1 MSGLDAKELR
11 LAANTLRCLA
21 ADEVQAANSGHP
33 GVALGLADVVAC
45 LWLRHLKV
53 CGDDPAWADRDRFV
67 MSGGHASALLYAVLH
82 LAGFGVSLDDLRRFR
97 QLGAR
102 TPGHPEFGVTPG
114 VETTTGPLGQGIAA
128 AVGMALAERML
139 AARLNAEG
147 RPALVDHR
155 TWVTCGD
162 GDLEEGVSHEACS
175 LAGALGLG
183 RLTLIYDSN
192 DISIEGPIGLAMADD
207 TKRRFEGYGWRV
219 LACDGHDFE
228 AIDRALRKAARSEDR
243 PTLIICRTVIG
254 KGSPN
259 KAGTAASHG
268 APLGAEELRLTK
280 QALGFDPDAA
290 FAVPEAARAL
300 FDARAAKMRRR
311 RAKWARALREACA
324 ADAAFAAR
332 WACFMEQRL
341 PEDFAAA
348 LPDWGGKPVSTR
360 VASGKV
366 LNAIAGACP
375 WLVGGSADLA
385 PSNMTAL
392 AGLGDVARG
401 DFAGR
406 NLHFGVREF
415 GMGGVMNGIAAHG
428 GLRVYGGTFF
438 VFCDYARPALRVAA
452 LMGVPTVYV
461 LTHDSFYVGEDGPT
475 HEPVEQLPALR
486 AIPNV
491 CDLRPADATET
502 AAAWEVAL
510 RRKDGP
516 TCLMLS
522 RQNLPVLDR
531 SALAPASGVA
541 KGAYV
546 LWQRDPAADPEAI
559 LIASGSE
566 VALALAVAQAHPRNL
581 RVVSMP
587 SWFLFE
593 RQPAAYREEVLPARV
608 RRRVAVEAAIPMG
621 WERYVGEAGR
631 TLAMYGWGASG
642 PAAALAE
649 RFGFT
654 EANLA
659 AIVDACL
666 E

>member
-1 MSGLDAKELR
+1 MSKLDENALL

-53 CGDDPAWADRDRFV
+53 CGADPAWADRDRFV
-67 MSGGHASALLYAVLH
+67 MSGGHASSLLYAVLH
-82 LAGFGVSLDDLRRFR
+82 LAGFELTLDDLRQFR

-128 AVGMALAERML
+128 AVGMAVAERML

-147 RPALVDHR
+147 RTVVDHR

-162 GDLEEGVSHEACS
+162 GDLEEGISHEACS

-183 RLTLIYDSN
+183 KLTLLYDSN
-192 DISIEGPIGLAMADD
+192 DISIEGPIGLAVADD
-207 TKRRFEGYGWRV
+207 TKRRFESYGWRV
-219 LACDGHDFE
+219 LTCDGHDF
-228 AIDRALRKAARSEDR
+228 ADIDRVLRKAARSEDR
-243 PTLIICRTVIG
+243 PTFIICRTVIG

-268 APLGAEELRLTK
+268 APLGPEELRLTK
-280 QALGFDPDAA
+280 QALGFDPDAS
-290 FAVPEAARAL
+290 FVVPEAVRAL
-300 FDARAAKMRRR
+300 FDARTAKMRRR
-311 RAKWARALREACA
+311 RAKWARELRAACA
-324 ADAAFAAR
+324 ADADFAAR

-341 PEDFAAA
+341 PADFAA
-348 LPDWGGKPVSTR
+348 LIPDWGGKPVSTR

-392 AGLGDVARG
+392 NGLGDVARG

-406 NLHFGVREF
+406 NFHFGVREF

-452 LMGVPTVYV
+452 LMGVPVTYV

-502 AAAWEVAL
+502 AVAWEVAL
-510 RRKDGP
+510 RRQDGP

-531 SALAPASGVA
+531 AALAPAEGLA

-546 LWQRDPAADPEAI
+546 LWQRDPSADPEAI

-566 VALALAVAQAHPRNL
+566 VSLALRVAQAHPRNL

-593 RQPAAYREEVLPARV
+593 RQTADYREAVLPRRV
-608 RRRVAVEAAIPMG
+608 TRRVAVEAAIPMG
-621 WERYVGEAGR
+621 WERYVGDDGR
-631 TLAMYGWGASG
+631 TLAMSGWGVSG
-642 PAAALAE
+642 PAAVLAE
-649 RFGFT
+649 HFGFT
-654 EANLA
+654 DANLTA
-659 AIVDACL
+659 LVNAVL